1 MTCNKHP
8 ELKGLTMINY
18 LKSVALVLSM
28 LAVMPAMAEQAR
40 PPIADKVK
48 AYRGTQGEKVW
59 TLRVGE
65 RSANQALVQI
75 DGIDHDWQLK
85 IQKMDVDKTRTE
97 EVRYSI
103 GSGEKKIVVLTVRGG
118 KGELRLPGEPQ
129 LIDVGY
135 DGSLSEASSAG
146 ALLTDYLK

>member
-85 IQKMDVDKTRTE
+85 IQKMDVQKTRTE
-97 EVRYSI
+97 VSDSI
-103 GSGEKKIVVLTVRGG
+103 GSGENKIVVLTVRGG
-118 KGELRLPGEPQ
+118 TGELRLPGEPQ